1 MRKLSDDLREAVLD
15 PTTRTKLE
23 TTGNYPNPMSP
34 SELLAYI
41 QAEQID
47 DHGSLAWEAAGP
59 GIRGTAIWTIVL
71 EEIARNP

>member
-23 TTGNYPNPMSP
+23 TTGDYPNPMSP
-34 SELLAYI
+34 SELRAFI
-41 QAEQID
+41 RAEQT
-47 DHGSLAWEAAGP
+47 SWKP
-59 GIRGTAIWTIVL
+59 VL